1 MYLKHLSLIN
11 YKNFK
16 SETFEFDAKINCL
29 VGSNGIGKT
38 NVLDSIYH
46 LSFGKSYFNPIT
58 SQNITH
64 DEDFFVI
71 DGEFEKTER
80 TEKIVVSAK
89 RGQSKVIKRNGKAY
103 ERFSEHVGLL
113 PVVIISPADRD
124 LIIEGSDTR
133 RKFMDGIIAQNDKDY
148 LDNLIKYNK
157 ILAQRNALLKYF
169 AANRTFEEA
178 TLEVYNSQMIELA
191 EMIFDKRHLFLENF
205 VPIFNSRYETISNG
219 KEDVSLVYKSQLTK
233 AELSDLFKERL
244 QKDLQRQYTTAG
256 IHKDDLVFNIS
267 GHPVKKF
274 GSQGQQ
280 KSFLIALKLAQYDF
294 IKAKS
299 KVNPILLLD
308 DVFDKLDEQRVAQ
321 IVSLVSTDEL
331 GQLFIS
337 DTHADRTEAVVKSSA
352 QEYKM
357 FRL

>member
-1 MYLKHLSLIN
+1 
-11 YKNFK
+11 
-16 SETFEFDAKINCL
+16 
-29 VGSNGIGKT
+29 
-38 NVLDSIYH
+38 
-46 LSFGKSYFNPIT
+46 
-58 SQNITH
+58 
-64 DEDFFVI
+64 
-71 DGEFEKTER
+71 
-80 TEKIVVSAK
+80 
-89 RGQSKVIKRNGKAY
+89 
-103 ERFSEHVGLL
+103 
-113 PVVIISPADRD
+113 
-124 LIIEGSDTR
+124 
-133 RKFMDGIIAQNDKDY
+133 MDGIIAQNDKDY